1 MNDALRKILKEIKGN
16 ALLVGINNQYVLDAI
31 YKNKDLV
38 GIYSLDRAKLFNKQP
53 KTNTETVKLRK
64 LKKKFKDGLDYMICD
79 ANGINIDLRRVMYN
93 TYTLIGKEII
103 YYGVYDEYD
112 VDRLAKKYE
121 RYNCKV
127 DKKIYD
133 DSFILRIKVKD
144 IKVTKLF
151 LHKITDT
158 FNDIVEVIGN
168 LLMS

>member
-1 MNDALRKILKEIKGN
+1 MNDTLKKIIKEIKGN
-16 ALLVGINNQYVLDAI
+16 ALLVGISNQYVLDTI

-38 GIYSLDRAKLFNKQP
+38 NIYTLDRAKLFNKQP
-53 KTNTETVKLRK
+53 KQKSESVKLRK
-64 LKKKFKDGLDYMICD
+64 LKKRFKDGLDYMICD
-79 ANGINIDLRRVMYN
+79 VNGINIDLRKVMYN

-112 VDRLAKKYE
+112 VDRLAKKYQ

-127 DKKIYD
+127 EKKIYD
-133 DSFILRIKVKD
+133 DSFILVIKVKD

-151 LHKITDT
+151 LHKIADT
-158 FNDIVEVIGN
+158 FNDIIEAIGN